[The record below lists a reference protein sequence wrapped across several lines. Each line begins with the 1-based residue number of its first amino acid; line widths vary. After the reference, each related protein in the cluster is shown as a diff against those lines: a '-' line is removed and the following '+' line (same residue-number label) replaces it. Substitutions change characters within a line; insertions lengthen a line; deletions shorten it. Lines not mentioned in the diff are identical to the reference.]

1 MLSWH
6 LKQMLEGMLVL
17 AVIRSSMAHVRDYAK
32 EYRWVLII

>member
-6 LKQMLEGMLVL
+6 LKQMLEAMLVL
-17 AVIRSSMAHVRDYAK
+17 AVFRSYMALVRDYAK